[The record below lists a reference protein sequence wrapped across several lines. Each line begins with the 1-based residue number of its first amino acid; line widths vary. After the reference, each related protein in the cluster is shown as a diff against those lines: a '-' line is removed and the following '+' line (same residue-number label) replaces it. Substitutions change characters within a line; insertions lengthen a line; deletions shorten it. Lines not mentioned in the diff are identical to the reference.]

1 MADELSQE
9 TGSKTKLLTDMQS
22 LLQKIA
28 SEYDRIDAKSKSINA
43 NLRGVNGSLTGA
55 TGTTGAAATT
65 AQSQIAASAGTYS
78 GGFANYMQSQGGALG
93 FLKNVGSTVLGVAS
107 AAASALPS
115 VQQAVSSQ
123 LLTSQAKFSG
133 MQGNVNSTVKSLMGM
148 GTTSSSTDV
157 QQAIALGTANGVLP
171 GLPGY
176 NSQVM
181 PGVMQL
187 SNLTGSAQSAMQA
200 TASLNTGQS
209 VNTLRMMGIA
219 VRGANGAERNPAAVF
234 KEIYDFAV
242 QQSGGRLNQGNIAIA
257 LQPGNGLANLL
268 DAAASGDQNL
278 RQALQTAALQFS
290 KGGDLSRAS
299 TTKTGQTTS
308 ALNSQSNVNQSQFGL
323 LAASQDPMAKGFTE
337 ANNLIVKM
345 TDKLGE
351 YVKQNQGLVK
361 QLAKGETLLGSQI
374 GQAATGIITTLI
386 TGFAALGAG
395 RGIKGLL
402 SGIGSFFKRNA
413 KTIVKDAELGAGFV
427 AGEVVDP
434 AGGGF
439 LADAAIMAATTVGTD
454 MAINAVS
461 GHKGKG
467 LGQGSTLGS
476 GLGQGATVNPQ
487 VPSPTSSGSVN
498 AVLSAGASLQGI
510 PYSWGGGSI
519 NGPTTGTQQGSG
531 TVGFDC
537 SSFVQYVYARV
548 GVMLPRTTY
557 AQINCGV
564 AVDPTQA
571 QAGDLLFF
579 GNPQAPHH
587 VAIYIGNNRLIQA
600 PQTGQV
606 ISTAGVNLKT
616 VAAARRV
623 LGGATGTALNKNVL
637 HMPHRSVTSLPG
649 GSAGVGAGF
658 VSGLVGN
665 RIGSGTSGSID
676 MNSLLGYDPNS
687 AMSGGTVSGSG
698 LGQGAEGS
706 SSAYPSTNMAQSY
719 LSMNSRTGIL
729 ETSSHSGGTTFHYGG
744 VTIPIT
750 LPQGSQVDAK
760 ELASMIKKELVSIN
774 INAKVATT

>member
-9 TGSKTKLLTDMQS
+9 PGSKTKLLNDMQS

-28 SEYDRIDAKSKSINA
+28 SEYDRIDAKSKNVYNNLKGANGALGSIA
-43 NLRGVNGSLTGA
+43 GVSAST
-55 TGTTGAAATT
+55 
-65 AQSQIAASAGTYS
+65 SQIAAGGGTFS
-78 GGFANYMQSQGGALG
+78 GGFASYMQGQGGVTG
-93 FLKNVGSTVLGVAS
+93 FLKNVGSMALGAAS

-123 LLTSQAKFSG
+123 LLTSQARFSG
-133 MQGNVNSTVKSLMGM
+133 MQGNVNATVQNLMGM

-157 QQAIALGTANGVLP
+157 QQAIAQGTANGVLP

-176 NSQVM
+176 NNQIM

-200 TASLNTGQS
+200 TSALNTGQS
-209 VNTLRMMGIA
+209 VNNLRMMGIA
-219 VRGANGAERNPAAVF
+219 VRGANGAERNPAAIF
-234 KEIYDFAV
+234 KDIYNFAV
-242 QQSGGRLNQGNIAIA
+242 QQSGGRLNQSNIAIA

-268 DAAASGDQNL
+268 DAAAAGDQTL

-299 TTKTGQTTS
+299 TTATGQTTS
-308 ALNSQSNVNQSQFGL
+308 ALNSQSNFNKSQFGL
-323 LAASQDPMAKGFTE
+323 LAASQDPMAKGYTE
-337 ANNLIVKM
+337 ANNALVGLTNQIA
-345 TDKLGE
+345 G
-351 YVKQNQGLVK
+351 YVKQNQGLVA
-361 QLAKGETLLGSQI
+361 QLAKGETLIGSQI

-386 TGFAALGAG
+386 AGFGALGAA
-395 RGIKGLL
+395 RGISGAAK
-402 SGIGSFFKRNA
+402 GIGSIFSK
-413 KTIVKDAELGAGFV
+413 V
-427 AGEVVDP
+427 
-434 AGGGF
+434 GGF
-439 LADAAIMAATTVGTD
+439 LKNNAKKIITGVEIAAEEAGAAASEVATFGTVGT
-454 MAINAVS
+454 AVEIGTQALVAKQIADAFS
-461 GHKGKG
+461 HTKG
-467 LGQGSTLGS
+467 SSAGS
-476 GLGQGATVNPQ
+476 GLGQGATVSPQ
-487 VPSPTSSGSVN
+487 VPSPGSSMAVN
-498 AVLSAGASLQGI
+498 AVLSTGASLQGI

-519 NGPTTGTQQGSG
+519 SGPTTGTQQGSG

-557 AQINCGV
+557 SQVNCGV

-571 QAGDLLFF
+571 QPGDLLFF

-587 VAIYIGNNRLIQA
+587 VAIYMGNNRLIQA

-606 ISTAGVNLKT
+606 ISTATVNLKS
-616 VAAARRV
+616 VSAARRV
-623 LGGATGTALNKNVL
+623 LGKATGTSLNKNVL

-649 GSAGVGAGF
+649 GSAGVGSGAGF
-658 VSGLVGN
+658 LSGLVGHS
-665 RIGSGTSGSID
+665 IGSGTSGGID

-687 AMSGGTVSGSG
+687 AMSGGAVSGSG

-706 SSAYPSTNMAQSY
+706 YSSYPSTNMAQSY

-729 ETSSHSGGTTFHYGG
+729 EASSPSSGTTVHYGG

-750 LPQGSQVDAK
+750 LPQGSQIDAK